1 MNKPYFHF
9 KDVREWID
17 ALKTMKEE
25 RDQLLRDKIRLLEEL
40 SSMCE
45 DARYGD
51 VIRQE
56 LEETWKRLE
65 RD

>member
-1 MNKPYFHF
+1 MNKETY
-9 KDVREWID
+9 
-17 ALKTMKEE
+17 KEE

-45 DARYGD
+45 EACHGDA
-51 VIRQE
+51 IRQE
-56 LEETWKRLE
+56 LEETRKRLV

>member
-1 MNKPYFHF
+1 MNKETY
-9 KDVREWID
+9 
-17 ALKTMKEE
+17 KEE

-51 VIRQE
+51 AIRQE

-65 RD
+65 WD